1 MKLIACAAAL
11 ALCGLGG
18 AAMAQQQTAEPTD
31 ANATATTTT
40 TTTVATDDPVGGYAS
55 TPVITGTP
63 VPGQPMTIMP
73 SPSPSE
79 AFPPP
84 APLDHYPICKRGQF
98 DNCMQRGG

>member
-40 TTTVATDDPVGGYAS
+40 DATADPVGGYAS

-98 DNCMQRGG
+98 DNCKQRGG